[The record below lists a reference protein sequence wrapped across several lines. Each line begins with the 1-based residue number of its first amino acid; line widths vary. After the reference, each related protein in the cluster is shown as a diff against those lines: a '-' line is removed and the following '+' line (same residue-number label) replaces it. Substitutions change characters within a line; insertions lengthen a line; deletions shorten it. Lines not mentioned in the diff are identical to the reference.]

1 MQGKAEKWKISLKAL
16 KDGNEKYLRAYNS
29 DGDISPEAR
38 LHTFRNGQS
47 PYAVIV
53 SCSDSRVLPESI
65 FSAGIGDLFVIRVA
79 GNITDNI
86 AIGSIEYALSHLNTP
101 LVVVLGHTCCG
112 AVNAAICG
120 GAEGH
125 IKSITDKIKLAIG
138 DEHNDYAACKL
149 NVKSEARAISNAL
162 SQENVSAKVIGAIY
176 HIDTGKVEFIE
187 DL

>member
-1 MQGKAEKWKISLKAL
+1 M
-16 KDGNEKYLRAYNS
+16 KDGNEKYLRAYKS

-47 PYAVIV
+47 PCAVIV

-86 AIGSIEYALSHLNTP
+86 AIGSIEYALSHLNAP

-138 DEHNDYAACKL
+138 DENNDYAACKL

-187 DL
+187 D

>member
-1 MQGKAEKWKISLKAL
+1 MQGKAEKWEISLKAL
-16 KDGNEKYLRAYNS
+16 KDGNEKYLRAYKS

-65 FSAGIGDLFVIRVA
+65 FGAGIGDLFVIRVA

-162 SQENVSAKVIGAIY
+162 SQENVSAKVMGAIY

-187 DL
+187 D

>member
-16 KDGNEKYLRAYNS
+16 KDGNEKYLRAYKS

-65 FSAGIGDLFVIRVA
+65 FGAGIGDLFVIRVA
-79 GNITDNI
+79 GNITDDI
-86 AIGSIEYALSHLNTP
+86 ALGSIEYALSHLNTP

-162 SQENVSAKVIGAIY
+162 SQENVSAKVMGAIY

-187 DL
+187 D